1 MSLDNWS
8 GRQDSNLRPPH
19 PQCDALPGC
28 ATSRPPAGALRLL
41 EARLYGGALLKARA
55 VWLKGK
61 GGLGALTLLHGG
73 AGDNRPRLFHGAAK
87 DAALSYNS
95 RGDYRMNSVMIL
107 AAAGGASGS
116 AFFVQIFPLLLIFV
130 VFYLFLIRP
139 QQKRAK
145 EHEAKIAAV
154 QKNDDVI
161 TGGGLMGKVTKV
173 ADDHVE
179 VEIAPNVR
187 VKAVKATLTNVQSR
201 GTKAAN
207 D

>member
-1 MSLDNWS
+1 MDSLM
-8 GRQDSNLRPPH
+8 
-19 PQCDALPGC
+19 
-28 ATSRPPAGALRLL
+28 
-41 EARLYGGALLKARA
+41 
-55 VWLKGK
+55 
-61 GGLGALTLLHGG
+61 
-73 AGDNRPRLFHGAAK
+73 F
-87 DAALSYNS
+87 
-95 RGDYRMNSVMIL
+95 L
-107 AAAGGASGS
+107 AAASGAGGS
-116 AFFVQIFPLLLIFV
+116 AFFVQVFPLLLIFV

-145 EHEAKIAAV
+145 EHEAKINAV
-154 QKNDDVI
+154 QKNDEVI

-187 VKAVKATLTNVQSR
+187 VRAIKSTLANVTPR

>member
-1 MSLDNWS
+1 MDSL
-8 GRQDSNLRPPH
+8 
-19 PQCDALPGC
+19 
-28 ATSRPPAGALRLL
+28 
-41 EARLYGGALLKARA
+41 
-55 VWLKGK
+55 
-61 GGLGALTLLHGG
+61 
-73 AGDNRPRLFHGAAK
+73 LF
-87 DAALSYNS
+87 
-95 RGDYRMNSVMIL
+95 L
-107 AAAGGASGS
+107 AAAGGAGGS

-130 VFYLFLIRP
+130 VFYFFLIRP

-145 EHEAKIAAV
+145 EHDAKINAV
-154 QKNDDVI
+154 QKNDEVV

-187 VKAVKATLTNVQSR
+187 VKALKSTLANVQSR